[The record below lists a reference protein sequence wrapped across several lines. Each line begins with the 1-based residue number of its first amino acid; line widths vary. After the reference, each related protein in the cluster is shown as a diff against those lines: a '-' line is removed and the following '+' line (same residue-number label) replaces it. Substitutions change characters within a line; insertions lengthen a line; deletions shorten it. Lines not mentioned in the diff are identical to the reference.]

1 MNNETIRPL
10 VLRAMMDLKPATRS
24 VADLKAYLIAYQPD
38 PKHTDDGYAW
48 LTCALALQGV
58 AAGNFGVG
66 AVLVDDEGNRILAQ
80 GHNQIFNPRFRS
92 DRHAEM
98 VVMDHWEN
106 SDSEPVG
113 GTLYT
118 SVEPCPMCL
127 VRLSSSAVRRVFYVA
142 PDLSGGMVRRLDA
155 LPTFWT
161 TMAQGK
167 VFGQARCSTDLIR
180 AANDILLL
188 NLEKLTERLKAR

>member
-1 MNNETIRPL
+1 L
-10 VLRAMMDLKPATRS
+10 VSYR
-24 VADLKAYLIAYQPD
+24 PD
-38 PKHTDDGYAW
+38 PKHTDDSYAW

-58 AAGNFGVG
+58 ATGNFGVG
-66 AVLVDDEGNRILAQ
+66 AILVDDGGNQILAQ
-80 GHNQIFNPRFRS
+80 GHNEIFNPRFRS

-98 VVMDHWEN
+98 VVMDCCEN
-106 SDSEPVG
+106 TTSEPIG

-142 PDLSGGMVRRLDA
+142 PDLSGGMVSRLDA
-155 LPTFWT
+155 LPPFWT
-161 TMAQGK
+161 QMAQGK
-167 VFGQARCSTDLIR
+167 VFGQARCSADLIR

-188 NLEKLTERLKAR
+188 NLEELT